1 MSRPNLISVSFDA
14 VGCELLATQIRA
26 LAAQVANAASAAAS
40 APWHRDGM
48 SDPERE
54 EAFRAHAES
63 VKQAYAEAMAPYRT
77 ELRDTVAAYWHSARA
92 EGLVGDDEAAD
103 GPIRIMN
110 PVNDFGLERL
120 ADLLDSV
127 AARA

>member
-1 MSRPNLISVSFDA
+1 MIGVSFDA

-26 LAAQVANAASAAAS
+26 LAAQVATSASAAAS

-48 SDPERE
+48 SDAERD
-54 EAFRAHAES
+54 EAFRAHTDA
-63 VKQAYAEAMAPYRT
+63 VKQAYAEAMTPYRT

-92 EGLVGDDEAAD
+92 EGLVGADEHTDA
-103 GPIRIMN
+103 PIRIMN

-127 AARA
+127 ASRAGSSA